1 MVAVETEETEE
12 MSVEPEVE
20 MTEVTEATEVTDDAL
35 ESQAQDSQEPE
46 PIEEPIEVPVP
57 EAAPVPEPVVAVP
70 AMATTAP
77 APDVPALVQEAVQEV
92 KALQEAQALP
102 SSIPEAGDGMGHVLD
117 IRIHENSDVT
127 MMQYIQYNAISCFP
141 GSQRCIQSPAGP
153 AGPAA
158 PAAGPLGVL
167 LATVPP
173 NNHL

>member
-92 KALQEAQALP
+92 KALQAEAQALP
-102 SSIPEAGDGMGHVLD
+102 SSIPEAGELRHGTCTGQ
-117 IRIHENSDVT
+117 IHENSDVT
-127 MMQYIQYNAISCFP
+127 MMQYNAISCFP